1 MMVIDFI
8 ARLASMVRWLFA
20 AVLALGALAGAA
32 EARAQIGPPPA
43 TVYGSIADSERDIPA
58 GVKIEA
64 YIGDLLCGESKTEK
78 IGEGAARVTVYAI
91 NVLADGDGQ
100 GAKRGCGK
108 PGSEIRIKVGDRFAP
123 RTVTW
128 ASGYP
133 IRYDITFGNA
143 TPAPI
148 PTFTP
153 TPAATPTPPSGATP
167 GGGSGGGPT
176 APGSPGASPTA
187 HGGPGNASPAATG
200 SPAAAATR
208 PGGLA
213 SSTPAL
219 AGTEDDGGGFPV
231 WTAVLGALGAV
242 LLVGGVVGYALARR
256 GADDETPGGEPP
268 APPAEF

>member
-1 MMVIDFI
+1 
-8 ARLASMVRWLFA
+8 
-20 AVLALGALAGAA
+20 
-32 EARAQIGPPPA
+32 
-43 TVYGSIADSERDIPA
+43 VYGTITDSEGDIPA
-58 GVKIEA
+58 GVKVEA
-64 YIGDLLCGESKTEK
+64 YIGDLLCGESRTEK
-78 IGEGAARVTVYAI
+78 TGEGAARVTVYAI

-100 GAKRGCGK
+100 GAKKGCGK

-153 TPAATPTPPSGATP
+153 TPAATPTPPSIETP
-167 GGGSGGGPT
+167 GSGSGAAPT
-176 APGSPGASPTA
+176 APGSPQTSPTGPSSS
-187 HGGPGNASPAATG
+187 GGSPASTG
-200 SPAAAATR
+200 SPTGVATR

-219 AGTEDDGGGFPV
+219 SGTEGDGGGFPV
-231 WTAVLGALGAV
+231 WAAVLGALGAV
-242 LLVGGVVGYALARR
+242 LLVGGGVGYALARR
-256 GADDETPGGEPP
+256 GDGETPGGEPP
-268 APPAEF
+268 ALPPES

>member
-1 MMVIDFI
+1 
-8 ARLASMVRWLFA
+8 MVRWLFT
-20 AVLALGALAGAA
+20 AVLALGALAGVAD
-32 EARAQIGPPPA
+32 ARAQIGPPPA
-43 TVYGSIADSERDIPA
+43 TVYGSIADSEGDIPA
-58 GVKIEA
+58 GVKVEA
-64 YIGDLLCGESKTEK
+64 YIGDLLCGESRTEK
-78 IGEGAARVTVYAI
+78 TGEGAARVTVYAI

-100 GAKRGCGK
+100 GAKKGCGR

-153 TPAATPTPPSGATP
+153 TPAATPTPPPPGTPVTEGGVSPTGPGAPAASPTGP
-167 GGGSGGGPT
+167 GSSASP
-176 APGSPGASPTA
+176 SPGAT
-187 HGGPGNASPAATG
+187 ASPG
-200 SPAAAATR
+200 AAATR

-219 AGTEDDGGGFPV
+219 VGQEQGQGGGFPV

-242 LLVGGVVGYALARR
+242 LLVGGGVGYALARR
-256 GADDETPGGEPP
+256 RADGETRGGEPP